1 MILTSFSLGSTSK
14 ECSNVASPLPLCIE
28 RDTAAIVSTQ
38 SHAFHLSEEAAD
50 TSIWAERKRGS
61 SGIFKGRAAHAK
73 CNSEAL
79 SDYSHV
85 GPGLKICGGTAK
97 LRVSSGECSTVR
109 TLCRFCYLVSVWL
122 LVSKLQ
128 LHNLRALQTTL
139 SEAMLCT
146 FWKCLLKNLPLKE
159 VSSLHNDSV
168 TICTIIINVFHSCL
182 SVFFPSVKVII
193 SAALQE
199 TNITL

>member
-1 MILTSFSLGSTSK
+1 MLKRICPIFIVTIAQLNGKITGSAAASRVRSSRLSPWAPPAK

-50 TSIWAERKRGS
+50 TSISAERKRGS

-109 TLCRFCYLVSVWL
+109 TLCRFCYLVSV
-122 LVSKLQ
+122 
-128 LHNLRALQTTL
+128 
-139 SEAMLCT
+139 
-146 FWKCLLKNLPLKE
+146 
-159 VSSLHNDSV
+159 
-168 TICTIIINVFHSCL
+168 
-182 SVFFPSVKVII
+182 
-193 SAALQE
+193 
-199 TNITL
+199 